1 MGLVFDGV
9 FVAAGVVNRGLI
21 RVSSNVPVFRDNADS
36 AGAEVTV
43 LLGLRDKTDTERLVS
58 ARCKPSP
65 CLRQD
70 LRDGEQECIEEQGGG
85 DTSMG

>member
-21 RVSSNVPVFRDNADS
+21 RVSSNVPVFRDS